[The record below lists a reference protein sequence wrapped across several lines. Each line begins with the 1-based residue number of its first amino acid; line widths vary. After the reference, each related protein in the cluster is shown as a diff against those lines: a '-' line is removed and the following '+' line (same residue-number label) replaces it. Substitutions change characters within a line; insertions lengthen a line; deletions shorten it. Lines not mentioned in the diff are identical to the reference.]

1 MRSLLSLIKI
11 MAPSV
16 ILLNH
21 MLKKSIVIAGS
32 MLVLSLFVTT
42 GALAATTKHTKI
54 TSKTTIATGMHTF
67 AKGKGMMKPL
77 QNMSFGTVSTVH
89 GSSFTIT
96 PKKMGK
102 TSTITTT
109 STPVTITI
117 NTSSTTVFKKDG
129 IAATL
134 GDIAVGQTVS
144 VNGVK
149 DVSGTIVNATS
160 VNINT
165 KPMVWPKGVKSVK
178 I

>member
-1 MRSLLSLIKI
+1 
-11 MAPSV
+11 
-16 ILLNH
+16 
-21 MLKKSIVIAGS
+21 MLKKSIAIAGS

-54 TSKTTIATGMHTF
+54 TSKTTLTGGMHSSV
-67 AKGKGMMKPL
+67 KGKGMMKPL
-77 QNMSFGTVSTVH
+77 QNISFGTVTAVH

-129 IAATL
+129 VVAIP
-134 GDIAVGQTVS
+134 GDITVGQTVS
-144 VNGVK
+144 VNGAK
-149 DVSGTIVNATS
+149 DANNTIVNATS

-165 KPMVWPKGVKSVK
+165 KPMVWPKGVKSAK
-178 I
+178 ITKPITQ